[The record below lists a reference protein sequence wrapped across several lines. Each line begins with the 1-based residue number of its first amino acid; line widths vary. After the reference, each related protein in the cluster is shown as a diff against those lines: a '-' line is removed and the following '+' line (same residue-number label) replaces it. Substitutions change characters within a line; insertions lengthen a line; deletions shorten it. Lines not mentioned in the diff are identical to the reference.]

1 MVQTVV
7 YLPVGTASWAVPLDC
22 NLIDSVDCYASGGS
36 GAVTAY
42 NTSNGPTGGGGG
54 AFSRKNN
61 IPVTPGSAIG
71 CSIGVGG
78 AGVSTST
85 GGAANGNPGG
95 DTNFGGLCYAQG
107 GRGGNVSTAGGAGG
121 DASAGIGDVRYSG
134 GRGGNCAGPQQP
146 TGGGG
151 CAGPS
156 GNGINGSDVSSA
168 VASAGGYGDNYAG
181 GAGSAGSKP
190 GFNTNANSDQGGT
203 GTEAGGGYGSGGGS
217 GSAQTAG
224 SPGYNAVSGTGGQ
237 FGGGTGGAQGT
248 SSGHAAYSGQA
259 HHGFIVVRYTPIKR
273 LPPQNLPMMGL

>member
-7 YLPVGTASWAVPLDC
+7 YLPVGTANWTVPLDC

-42 NTSNGPTGGGGG
+42 NTSNGPTGG
-54 AFSRKNN
+54 
-61 IPVTPGSAIG
+61 
-71 CSIGVGG
+71 
-78 AGVSTST
+78 
-85 GGAANGNPGG
+85 AANGNPGG
-95 DTNFGGLCYAQG
+95 DTNFSGVCYAQG

-121 DASAGIGDVRYSG
+121 DAAAGIGDVRYSG

-151 CAGPS
+151 C
-156 GNGINGSDVSSA
+156 
-168 VASAGGYGDNYAG
+168 
-181 GAGSAGSKP
+181 AGSKP